1 MPTGGGSSAGPPRMS
16 RLSGNGAW
24 ALEIGSYICQGP
36 EVGKVL
42 ASRKK
47 DWSMK
52 LGNDG
57 GKKGPHAS

>member
-47 DWSMK
+47 DWSTR
-52 LGNDG
+52 LGNHE
-57 GKKGPHAS
+57 GKKGSQAP